1 MEQALKTYS
10 RLKTQADNLV
20 TVLGNR
26 QEMLYRMKTLRLSHT
41 IEYKKRNDN
50 LVQNCH
56 FHFLFGRARKSI
68 HHLGNFLFR

>member
-41 IEYKKRNDN
+41 IEYKK
-50 LVQNCH
+50 
-56 FHFLFGRARKSI
+56 KEMTI
-68 HHLGNFLFR
+68 